1 MFSKN
6 NSVSDPKI
14 ELRNLEYLE
23 FVIHA
28 THLMSFVMVE
38 SDLNYGAC

>member
-6 NSVSDPKI
+6 NSASDPKI

-28 THLMSFVMVE
+28 MHLMSFVMVE